1 MRYLFLLAAVAT
13 PLTFAALDATADG
26 HGEDV
31 VKARRAYFKLI
42 GSNMGPLGAMAK
54 GNVEYSAETAQLHA
68 GNLLTMNG
76 YNAAPHFAAG
86 TSNADLPGKTRLL
99 PKAFEDFDGMLA
111 DYNDY
116 KAAVEGLAAVAGD
129 GLDALRP
136 AVGKLGGT
144 CKACH
149 DDYRAKDF

>member
-1 MRYLFLLAAVAT
+1 MRFLFLMAAVAT
-13 PLTFAALDATADG
+13 PLTFAAVDAMADPQK
-26 HGEDV
+26 V
-31 VKARRAYFKLI
+31 VDARRAYFKLI
-42 GSNMGPLGAMAK
+42 GSNMGPLGAIAK
-54 GNVEYSAETAQLHA
+54 GAADYSAETAQLHA

-111 DYNDY
+111 KYNDY
-116 KAAVEGLAAVAGD
+116 KAAVEELAAVAGN
-129 GLDALRP
+129 GLDALKP

>member
-1 MRYLFLLAAVAT
+1 MRFLFLAAAIAA
-13 PLTFAALDATADG
+13 PLTLTAVEATADG
-26 HGEDV
+26 HSE
-31 VKARRAYFKLI
+31 KIAEARRAYFKLL
-42 GSNMGPLGAMAK
+42 GANMGPLGAMAK
-54 GNVEYSAETAQLHA
+54 GDAEYNAETAQLHA
-68 GNLLTMNG
+68 GNLLALNG

-99 PKAFEDFDGMLA
+99 PKAFEDFDGMMSK
-111 DYNDY
+111 YNDY
-116 KAAVEGLAAVAGD
+116 TKAVEALQAAAGG

-136 AVGKLGGT
+136 AVGNLGGT